1 MTDEV
6 DIGFEKKRITLEI
19 AAIHPVKMVSPS
31 VKNTKKYKQIFI
43 SVQELGIIEPLIVH
57 PQKGSKK
64 KYILLDGHLR
74 LEVLKDLG
82 KIDAACLIARD
93 DEAFTYNKRISR
105 LASVQEHYMIL
116 GAIENGVLE
125 ERIAKVLG
133 VNVARIRQK
142 KKLLEGICPEAVEVL
157 KDRHFPTGT
166 INVMKRIK
174 PKRQIDMAELM
185 VAANNYSISYA
196 RALLLATP
204 NDQLKEP
211 DKKKPVGDIGE
222 EERNRM
228 ELEIENLRRNMKS
241 VEEDYGTNVVR
252 LVVSNGYVLRLLDNQ
267 HIAKY
272 LGRHQ
277 SDLLEQLQHI
287 TESISADSGT
297 APQGDPPR

>member
-1 MTDEV
+1 
-6 DIGFEKKRITLEI
+6 
-19 AAIHPVKMVSPS
+19 
-31 VKNTKKYKQIFI
+31 
-43 SVQELGIIEPLIVH
+43 
-57 PQKGSKK
+57 
-64 KYILLDGHLR
+64 
-74 LEVLKDLG
+74 
-82 KIDAACLIARD
+82 
-93 DEAFTYNKRISR
+93 
-105 LASVQEHYMIL
+105 MIL
-116 GAIENGVLE
+116 GAIENGVPE

-196 RALLLATP
+196 RALLMATP

-252 LVVSNGYVLRLLDNQ
+252 LVVSNGYVVRLLDNQ
-267 HIAKY
+267 HVARY

-297 APQGDPPR
+297 VPQGDPPH